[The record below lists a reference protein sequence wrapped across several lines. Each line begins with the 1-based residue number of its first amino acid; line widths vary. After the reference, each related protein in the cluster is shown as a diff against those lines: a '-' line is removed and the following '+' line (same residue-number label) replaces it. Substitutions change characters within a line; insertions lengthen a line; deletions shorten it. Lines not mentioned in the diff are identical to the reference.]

1 MEQKLEDLM
10 AEILPS
16 KLEVDKQL
24 AKLKHEMAT
33 AQGKTSLNLARKMSS
48 SLYQFKTKSH
58 EHHYHFNTG
67 LSDTLDSAKAELG
80 QLKPTTMENKSTL
93 QIVQGLL
100 DKV

>member
-1 MEQKLEDLM
+1 M

-16 KLEVDKQL
+16 KSEFDKQL
-24 AKLKHEMAT
+24 AKLKHKMAT
-33 AQGKTSLNLARKMSS
+33 AKGKTTLNLTRKMSS

-58 EHHYHFNTG
+58 EHQYHFNTG
-67 LSDTLDSAKAELG
+67 LSDTLDSAKAELR

-93 QIVQGLL
+93 QTAQGLL